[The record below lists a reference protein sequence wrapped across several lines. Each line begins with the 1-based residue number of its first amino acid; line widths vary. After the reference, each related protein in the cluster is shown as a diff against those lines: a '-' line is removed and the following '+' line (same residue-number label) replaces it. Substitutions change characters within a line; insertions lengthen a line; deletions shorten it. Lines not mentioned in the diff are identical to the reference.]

1 MVDVFVISLTFHWT
15 DNDWFYD
22 SDYNL
27 CGNIFFLKTT
37 LKIGFEVLILIRGI
51 AKNKPELTY
60 VN

>member
-1 MVDVFVISLTFHWT
+1 MYLLSALLFTGQITT
-15 DNDWFYD
+15 GFYD

-27 CGNIFFLKTT
+27 RGNIFFLKTT
-37 LKIGFEVLILIRGI
+37 LKIGFEVLIFIRGI

>member
-1 MVDVFVISLTFHWT
+1 MYLLSALLFTGQITT
-15 DNDWFYD
+15 GFYD